1 VEEVPPSP
9 ATSGRR
15 RRDRRPGRN
24 RPGLG
29 SLEKGAAVRLEQGGA
44 AAGNGRTE
52 GAGDGRTEGAGRGSS
67 RSGAARKS
75 RSVLVIPFGSRGNKR
90 IGRNNFVF
98 SHTFLLKTIIIR
110 GVSVQDPITKEF

>member
-29 SLEKGAAVRLEQGGA
+29 SLAKGAAVRLEQGGA

-67 RSGAARKS
+67 RSGAAKD
-75 RSVLVIPFGSRGNKR
+75 GN
-90 IGRNNFVF
+90 G
-98 SHTFLLKTIIIR
+98 
-110 GVSVQDPITKEF
+110 DPIPDSPRGIPLLGDGDGVKYAPTGI